1 MGRINVLD
9 SRTANAIKAGE
20 VIERPVSVV
29 KELLDNAVD
38 SGANRIKI
46 EFAGGGISLIRVTD
60 NGCGMDREDAEKAF
74 LIHATSKL
82 KSIEDLYDL
91 STMGFRGEA
100 LASIA
105 SCADVTL
112 TTSQSDVEV
121 GTRVVYE
128 DGYLKDVSDTI
139 APEGTCVEVRNLF
152 KNIPARYKFLKK
164 DSTEGMYITGLVEK
178 LCIINPQISV
188 KLIKDGA
195 VQFTTPGTGDIKD
208 AVYAVYGKETANNL
222 VPVKYEMDGMRI
234 EGFTGLPRFV
244 RGNRGLQCVYV
255 NERLIHSKTVSA
267 AIDEAYKNAV
277 MKNKFPICFLM
288 IYCAPGNV
296 DVNVHPQKAEVKF
309 SSDSDVFRLVYHGI
323 RGAIT
328 SSGTAGGA
336 FKGIAS
342 EENVEIETP
351 AETKVAAENRQLRY
365 DISASGKLSTSHKLK
380 SNASA
385 VTPATGDA
393 ASANELLKILSGFK
407 PDASVVA
414 NGNSEEAVS
423 EPLPVS
429 EAAEEPQTIAPVTP
443 EEVKKVETD
452 IDKIAGARYTGILF
466 NTYIIL
472 QTTEECYFVD
482 QHAAH
487 ERVLYE
493 EFMAKKAP
501 GKNIPATEHMLVPS
515 ILKVSASDYTFIE
528 GALDKFT
535 ENGFEIELLGDREI
549 ALRAVPM
556 GSANKASDMF
566 AEILTDLK
574 RDNPAKTDIWYS
586 LIQTTAC
593 KAAIRAGDVITQ
605 EQAESLIGKLTKL
618 EDPYHCAHGRPTF
631 FCVSRRDF
639 EKNFKRIV

>member
-29 KELLDNAVD
+29 KELVDNAVD
-38 SGANRIKI
+38 SGATRIRI

-60 NGCGMDREDAEKAF
+60 NGCGMDREDAQKAF

-82 KSIEDLYDL
+82 KTIEDIYDL

-100 LASIA
+100 LASVA

-112 TTSQSDVEV
+112 TTSQGDDET
-121 GTRVVYE
+121 GTRVTYE
-128 DGYLKDVSDTI
+128 DGTLKDVSD
-139 APEGTCVEVRNLF
+139 ASCSQGTTVEVRNLF
-152 KNIPARYKFLKK
+152 KNFPARYKFLKK

-178 LCIINPQISV
+178 LSIINPQISV
-188 KLIKDGA
+188 KLVKDGA
-195 VQFTTPGTGDIKD
+195 VLFTTPGTGLVKD
-208 AVYAVYGKETANNL
+208 AVYAVYGKETASNL
-222 VPVKYEMDGMRI
+222 VPVSYQLNDMRI
-234 EGFTGLPRFV
+234 EGFTGIPRFV

-255 NERLIHSKTVSA
+255 NDRLIRSKTISA

-277 MKNKFPICFLM
+277 MKNKFPVCFLM
-288 IYCAPGNV
+288 IYCAPGTV

-309 SSDSDVFRLVYHGI
+309 ASDNDVFRLVLHGI
-323 RGAIT
+323 REAIT
-328 SSGTAGGA
+328 SSGTAGGTFA
-336 FKGIAS
+336 GIAS
-342 EENVEIETP
+342 ADLASDISPDEKAPSMEE
-351 AETKVAAENRQLRY
+351 KQLRY
-365 DISASGKLSTSHKLK
+365 DVSAGGKLSGGHRLGKEP
-380 SNASA
+380 
-385 VTPATGDA
+385 VTVPSSGDA

-407 PDASVVA
+407 PDASVVR
-414 NGNSEEAVS
+414 GEPEREAVS
-423 EPLPVS
+423 AEADTGAEEELIVTPVTAS
-429 EAAEEPQTIAPVTP
+429 EAGSEQ
-443 EEVKKVETD
+443 TD
-452 IDKIAGARYTGILF
+452 IEKLAGARFTGILF
-466 NTYIIL
+466 DTYIVM
-472 QTTEECYFVD
+472 QTTDMCYFVD

-501 GKNIPATEHMLVPS
+501 GKEAAAVEHMLVPS
-515 ILKVSASDYTFIE
+515 VLKVSASDYSFIE
-528 GALDKFT
+528 GALDRFT

-556 GSANKASDMF
+556 GSSDKANEMF
-566 AEILTDLK
+566 SAILTDLK
-574 RDNPAKTDIWYS
+574 RELPSKTDIWYH

-593 KAAIRAGDVITQ
+593 KAAVRAGDRLTQ
-605 EQAESLIGKLTKL
+605 QEAMKLIESLSKL

-631 FCVSRRDF
+631 FTVSKKDY

>member
-29 KELLDNAVD
+29 KELIDNAVD
-38 SGANRIKI
+38 SGATRIRI

-60 NGCGMDREDAEKAF
+60 NGCGMDREDAQKAF

-82 KSIEDLYDL
+82 KTIEDIYDL

-100 LASIA
+100 LASVA

-112 TTSQSDVEV
+112 TTSQGDDEA
-121 GTRVVYE
+121 GTRVTYE
-128 DGYLKDVSDTI
+128 DGSLKDVSD
-139 APEGTCVEVRNLF
+139 ASCSQGTTVEVRNLF
-152 KNIPARYKFLKK
+152 KNFPARYKFLKK

-178 LCIINPQISV
+178 LSIINPQISI
-188 KLIKDGA
+188 KLVKDGA
-195 VQFTTPGTGDIKD
+195 VLFTTPGTGLVKD
-208 AVYAVYGKETANNL
+208 AVYAVYGKETASNL
-222 VPVKYEMDGMRI
+222 VPVSYQLNDMRI
-234 EGFTGLPRFV
+234 EGFTGIPRFV

-255 NERLIHSKTVSA
+255 NDRLIRSKTISA

-277 MKNKFPICFLM
+277 MKNKFPVCFLM
-288 IYCAPGNV
+288 IYCAPGTV

-309 SSDSDVFRLVYHGI
+309 ASDNDVFRLVLHGI
-323 RGAIT
+323 REAIT
-328 SSGTAGGA
+328 TAGTAGGT
-336 FKGIAS
+336 FTGIAS
-342 EENVEIETP
+342 EDKGSDISSEEKTPSIED
-351 AETKVAAENRQLRY
+351 KQLRY
-365 DISASGKLSTSHKLK
+365 DVSAGGKLSGGHKLGK
-380 SNASA
+380 EPVTVPAS
-385 VTPATGDA
+385 GDA

-407 PDASVVA
+407 PDASVVR
-414 NGNSEEAVS
+414 G
-423 EPLPVS
+423 EPEIETEKVV
-429 EAAEEPQTIAPVTP
+429 EDNVTVAEEDLTIAPVTAS
-443 EEVKKVETD
+443 EASAEQTD
-452 IDKIAGARYTGILF
+452 IEKLAGARFTGILF
-466 NTYIIL
+466 DTYIVM
-472 QTTEECYFVD
+472 QTTDMCYFVD

-501 GKNIPATEHMLVPS
+501 GKEVAVAEHMLVPS
-515 ILKVSASDYTFIE
+515 VLKVSASDYSFIE
-528 GALDKFT
+528 GALDRFT

-556 GSANKASDMF
+556 GSSDKANEMF
-566 AEILTDLK
+566 SAILTDLK
-574 RDNPAKTDIWYS
+574 RELPSKTDIWYH

-593 KAAIRAGDVITQ
+593 KAAIKAGDVITK
-605 EQAESLIGKLTKL
+605 EEALSLIDKMTAL

-631 FCVSRRDF
+631 FTVSRKDF

>member
-82 KSIEDLYDL
+82 KKIEDLYDL

-105 SCADVTL
+105 SCADVVL
-112 TTSQSDVEV
+112 TTSQSDDET
-121 GTRVVYE
+121 GTRVAYE
-128 DGYLKDVSDTI
+128 DGNLKDVSDTV
-139 APEGTCVEVRNLF
+139 APQGTCVEVRNLF

-188 KLIKDGA
+188 KLVKDGA
-195 VQFTTPGTGDIKD
+195 VQFTTPGTGDVKD

-255 NERLIHSKTVSA
+255 NDRIIHSKTVSA

-328 SSGTAGGA
+328 SSGTAGGE

-342 EENVEIETP
+342 GENIEIETHE
-351 AETKVAAENRQLRY
+351 ETKVAAENRQLRY
-365 DISASGKLSTSHKLK
+365 DVSTGGKLSTSHKLK
-380 SNASA
+380 SNASSA
-385 VTPATGDA
+385 VPAASGDA

-414 NGNSEEAVS
+414 NSSSEEETAKPVIEVPS
-423 EPLPVS
+423 EPL
-429 EAAEEPQTIAPVTP
+429 TIAPVTP
-443 EEVKKVETD
+443 EEIKKVETD

-501 GKNIPATEHMLVPS
+501 GKNVPPTEHMLVPS
-515 ILKVSASDYTFIE
+515 IINVSASDYAFIE

-556 GSANKASDMF
+556 GSSNKASDMF
-566 AEILTDLK
+566 SEILTDLK

-605 EQAESLIGKLTKL
+605 EQAESLIDKLTKL

>member
-60 NGCGMDREDAEKAF
+60 NGCGMDREDAQKAF

-82 KSIEDLYDL
+82 KTIEDLYDL

-105 SCADVTL
+105 SCADVVL
-112 TTSQSDVEV
+112 TTSQSDDET
-121 GTRVVYE
+121 GTRVAYE
-128 DGYLKDVSDTI
+128 DGNLKDVSDAS
-139 APEGTCVEVRNLF
+139 APQGTCVEVRNLF

-188 KLIKDGA
+188 KLVKDGA

-255 NERLIHSKTVSA
+255 NDRIIHSKTVSA

-323 RGAIT
+323 REAIT
-328 SSGTAGGA
+328 SSGTAGGT
-336 FKGIAS
+336 FNGIAS
-342 EENVEIETP
+342 AENVEIETP
-351 AETKVAAENRQLRY
+351 VETKVAAENRQLRY
-365 DISASGKLSTSHKLK
+365 DISAGGKLSTSHKLK
-380 SNASA
+380 SAASPVSQTA
-385 VTPATGDA
+385 GDA
-393 ASANELLKILSGFK
+393 ASANVLLKILSGFK

-414 NGNSEEAVS
+414 NGSSEEKAEELQTPVLS
-423 EPLPVS
+423 EPL
-429 EAAEEPQTIAPVTP
+429 TIAPVTP
-443 EEVKKVETD
+443 EEVRKEQTD
-452 IDKIAGARYTGILF
+452 IDKIAGARFTGILF

-501 GKNIPATEHMLVPS
+501 GKNVPATEHMLVPS
-515 ILKVSASDYTFIE
+515 ILKVSASDYAFIE
-528 GALDKFT
+528 GTLDKFT
-535 ENGFEIELLGDREI
+535 ENGFELELLGDREI

-566 AEILTDLK
+566 SEILTDLK

-605 EQAESLIGKLTKL
+605 EQAESLIEKLTKL